1 MKILAFSG
9 SPQMEKGST
18 DKILQAFLKG
28 AEDAGAETETIYI
41 PRQNIKFC
49 GGCLDCWIAHPG
61 KCIHDDDIPMIMD
74 KIKYSDVM
82 VYASPVYFDGLT
94 AQMKK
99 MMDRFVIGAKPNI
112 DVVDGHSRHPS
123 RGKGSRKRKVL
134 LLSTCGFGELDNFDV
149 VVHHMTAAA
158 KNMRAEYIGAILRPM
173 GPLFKFLTPETEMV
187 KDVFAA
193 IQKAGKEVVKTGYI
207 SEDTLKEASK
217 PVMRI
222 EDYAN
227 MINGNVPK
235 Q

>member
-18 DKILQAFLKG
+18 DKILQVFLKG
-28 AEDAGAETETIYI
+28 AEEAGAETETIYV

-49 GGCLDCWIAHPG
+49 GGCLDCWIVHPG
-61 KCIHDDDIPMIMD
+61 KCIHNDDIPAIMN

-123 RGKGSRKRKVL
+123 RGKGSRKRKVML
-134 LLSTCGFGELDNFDV
+134 ISTCGFGELDNFDV
-149 VVHHMTAAA
+149 VVHHMQAAA
-158 KNMRAEYIGAILRPM
+158 KNMRAEYIGALLRPM
-173 GPLFKFLTPETEMV
+173 GPLFKYLDADADMV
-187 KDVFAA
+187 KEVFAA
-193 IQKAGKEVVKTGYI
+193 IKKAGREVVEKGAM
-207 SEDTLKEASK
+207 SEETIAEAGK
-217 PVMRI
+217 PVMRT
-222 EDYAN
+222 EDYAS
-227 MINGNVPK
+227 MINTNVPK